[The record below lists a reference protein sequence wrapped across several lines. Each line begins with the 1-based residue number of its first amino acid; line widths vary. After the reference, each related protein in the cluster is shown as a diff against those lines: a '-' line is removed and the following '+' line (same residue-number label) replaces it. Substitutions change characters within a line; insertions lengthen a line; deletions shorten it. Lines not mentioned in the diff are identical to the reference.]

1 MTKIWL
7 ILKSEF
13 WRRVRSKSFI
23 VATLLAPI
31 GIVALLVL
39 PALFGYFGSQ
49 SGDRTIAVRDETESL
64 EERLR
69 AENDDGMELVFTT
82 APEDSLRA
90 AVRAET
96 YDGYLLLPDSL
107 IAGKGQAHYY
117 STEGGGLTTQ
127 NRLESVVSRAVQ
139 QERLTAQGATEA
151 VLGIVAS
158 DVDLSA
164 RKLTED
170 GTEADSSLIYLA
182 LGYVMA
188 FAIYFAVFIYGQFVM
203 QGVIEEKAN
212 RVVEI
217 VVSSVR
223 PFELLMGKV
232 LGIGAMGLT
241 QMTIWGV
248 VAFGGLSA
256 SGTILALFIDPADL
270 GVGAG
275 ASQAEMAEAAGFA
288 IPDLSPMLLVWFL
301 LFYLGGY
308 LLYASIFAAVGS
320 TVEQQQDAQN
330 LLFIVMIPLLIP
342 ILLLSFMIEAPNALL
357 AAVLSLL
364 PFFSPILMPL
374 RLALAS
380 VPVWQT
386 LLGLVLLAL
395 TFVAMIWV
403 AGRIYRVGIFMYG
416 KPPSVAEVV
425 RWAGRG

>member
-1 MTKIWL
+1 VNKIWL

-23 VATLLAPI
+23 VATLLAPV
-31 GIVALLVL
+31 GIIALLVL
-39 PALFGYFGSQ
+39 PAVFGYFGSQ
-49 SGDRTIAVRDETESL
+49 SGDRTIAVRDETQSL
-64 EERLR
+64 KERLESR
-69 AENDDGMELVFTT
+69 SESGIQFVFSEMS
-82 APEDSLRA
+82 EDSLRA

-107 IAGKGQAHYY
+107 IAGKGQAAYY
-117 STEGGGLTTQ
+117 STEGGGLSTQ
-127 NRLESVVSRAVQ
+127 NRLESMVSRAVQ
-139 QERLTAQGATEA
+139 QERLTAQGATDA
-151 VLGIVAS
+151 VMSIVGS
-158 DVDLSA
+158 DVDLTA
-164 RKLTED
+164 RKLTEE
-170 GTEADSSLIYLA
+170 GTAADNSLIYLA

-241 QMTIWGV
+241 QMFIWSA
-248 VAFGGLSA
+248 VAFGGLSV
-256 SGTILALFIDPADL
+256 SGTVMALFVDPADL
-270 GVGAG
+270 GVGSG

-288 IPDLSPMLLVWFL
+288 VPDLSPMLLVWFL

-342 ILLLSFMIEAPNALL
+342 ILLLSFMIEAPNAML
-357 AAVLSLL
+357 ATVLSMI

-386 LLGLVLLAL
+386 LLAVVLLAL
-395 TFVAMIWV
+395 TFIAMIWV

-416 KPPSVAEVV
+416 KPPSVSEVL